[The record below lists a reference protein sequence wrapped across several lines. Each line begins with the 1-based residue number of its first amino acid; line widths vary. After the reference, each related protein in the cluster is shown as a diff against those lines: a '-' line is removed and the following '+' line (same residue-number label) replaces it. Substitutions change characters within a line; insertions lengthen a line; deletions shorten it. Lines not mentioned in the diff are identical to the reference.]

1 MDNSLEKILKN
12 LSCHPLLER
21 SLWNSKHYIFK
32 LDTPSDFSGIDPFN
46 MAAMIDK
53 TEQLLQQHHTTI
65 GIGRY
70 NEKRELYQHP
80 QYNNR
85 CIHLGIDICTT
96 AHTPLFAPI
105 NGIIHQIANHDM
117 PGDYG
122 PTIIIKHH
130 VQQQTF
136 YTLYG
141 HLSLNSINQL
151 HLNQHIQAGEKIGA
165 IGSPQENGGW
175 PPHCHFQI
183 IKQLKEGENNFPGVC
198 SEQERKKMLNLC
210 PDPNLLLKRY

>member
-1 MDNSLEKILKN
+1 MWPVPYLVAWMLTEFLVALLLITLPPISEHLLNQCHTDPALYPCYQPLVKGINTMDNSLEKILKN

-21 SLWNSKHYIFK
+21 SLWNSKHYIQ
-32 LDTPSDFSGIDPFN
+32 LDTSDFSGIDPFN

-117 PGDYG
+117 PGTMG
-122 PTIIIKHH
+122 PPSLLHH
-130 VQQQTF
+130 VQQHTF
-136 YTLYG
+136 YT
-141 HLSLNSINQL
+141 SM
-151 HLNQHIQAGEKIGA
+151 A
-165 IGSPQENGGW
+165 I
-175 PPHCHFQI
+175 
-183 IKQLKEGENNFPGVC
+183 
-198 SEQERKKMLNLC
+198 
-210 PDPNLLLKRY
+210 